1 MQKIF
6 VIEDDENIRNLVK
19 IAMEGYGYQVA
30 AFETAEEALEE
41 LEKEKPDLAVFDLM
55 LPGMDGL
62 AAIRLIR
69 ERPDNLKNIPII
81 VLTAKDKE
89 YDKVVGLDGGADD
102 YMTKPFGVLELA
114 ARIRSLLRRTTERQN
129 VKSEGIVSLG
139 GLTVNTDAREVS
151 MNGAPVVLTYKEYE
165 LLMYLVDNRSRVVE
179 RDELL
184 NKLWDYSADIET
196 RTLDIH
202 IRTLRQ
208 KLGEEG
214 SKYIKTVR
222 SVGYRFVLPLRKRRD
237 EMKRAIMLRFV
248 VILLLALVVSGAFSY
263 YFIGRNM
270 LQHDVSAMLNTIHAV
285 DYALDYSG
293 NLQEQVEKL
302 QAEAM
307 DDSSRITVI
316 ASDGT
321 VAADSEVDQVD
332 AMENHLER
340 EEVREAFET
349 GTGRDT
355 RSSESI
361 GESML
366 YVAARS
372 SNGSYVVRMA
382 VPYTNLL
389 DYMISIFPVL
399 LLGTCIAFAVS
410 VILAIRFADTITTPL
425 NEISEEMGKVHGAQ
439 TDFSFKQYKYK
450 ELNVI
455 SETTMKMAAEIRA
468 HMDQLEK
475 EKKIRQEFFSN
486 ASHELKTPITSVRGY
501 AELLDQGFIQDEA
514 TKKDFYARILK
525 ETDNMTNLINDILMI
540 SRLEAKEAEVTFS
553 TVRIG
558 PLLTEI
564 FESAEPIAADYQVM
578 LHKECSPVSIEAS
591 AKQLRELIMNLV
603 SNGIKY
609 NHPGGNVLGRGLVGR
624 TGSFISGLRMTDAA

>member
-1 MQKIF
+1 
-6 VIEDDENIRNLVK
+6 
-19 IAMEGYGYQVA
+19 
-30 AFETAEEALEE
+30 
-41 LEKEKPDLAVFDLM
+41 
-55 LPGMDGL
+55 
-62 AAIRLIR
+62 
-69 ERPDNLKNIPII
+69 
-81 VLTAKDKE
+81 
-89 YDKVVGLDGGADD
+89 
-102 YMTKPFGVLELA
+102 
-114 ARIRSLLRRTTERQN
+114 
-129 VKSEGIVSLG
+129 
-139 GLTVNTDAREVS
+139 
-151 MNGAPVVLTYKEYE
+151 
-165 LLMYLVDNRSRVVE
+165 
-179 RDELL
+179 
-184 NKLWDYSADIET
+184 
-196 RTLDIH
+196 
-202 IRTLRQ
+202 
-208 KLGEEG
+208 
-214 SKYIKTVR
+214 
-222 SVGYRFVLPLRKRRD
+222 
-237 EMKRAIMLRFV
+237 MKRAIMLRFV

-270 LQHDVSAMLNTIHAV
+270 LQHDMSAMLNTIHAV

-307 DDSSRITVI
+307 DNSSRITVI

-340 EEVREAFET
+340 QEVREAFET

-372 SNGSYVVRMA
+372 SNESYVVRMA

-399 LLGTCIAFAVS
+399 VLGTCIAFAVS

-455 SETTMKMAAEIRA
+455 SETTMKMAAEIQA

-609 NHPGGNVLGRGLVGR
+609 NHSGGNVWVEAWSENGKLYIRVKDDGCGISKEEQERIFERFYRVDKGRSKKMGGTGLGLSIVKHIVEYYS
-624 TGSFISGLRMTDAA
+624 GSIRLESEPGKGSCFTIELPFKKRM